1 MVTMKVRS
9 GHIQLRKGTKYRDL
23 LPIYKDM
30 YMKFL
35 KETGQLPE
43 EEEVTNMLIAENLM
57 DLEKGKKPE
66 GYNRQG
72 RMRMIFPILAAPQK
86 GVELYIYGHYH
97 SAKSL
102 EVARVTESMSQF
114 LKNNGFD
121 NEVDWDNMLIHK
133 YKK

>member
-1 MVTMKVRS
+1 MKVRS
-9 GHIQLRKGTKYRDL
+9 GHIKFEKGVK
-23 LPIYKDM
+23 YKDLIPVYKEL

-35 KETGQLPE
+35 KETGQVPE
-43 EEEVTNMLIAENLM
+43 EEEITNMLVHENML

-72 RMRMIFPILAAPQK
+72 RMRMIFPIMEK
-86 GVELYIYGHYH
+86 NEKEIEMYIYGHYH

-102 EVARVTESMSQF
+102 EVARVTESISRF
-114 LKNNGFD
+114 PKNKGFEND
-121 NEVDWDNMLIHK
+121 VDWDKMLIHK